1 MKIYTKAGDDGG
13 TALFGGGRVV
23 KSDPRV
29 AAYGD
34 VDELSAWLGVA
45 RAQGIDEDVSAALER
60 VQQDLFVVGAILATP
75 NPDRR
80 KRSKFDLVAERIES
94 LESEI
99 DAWQGELPPL
109 EAFVLPGGCPA
120 AAFLHVART
129 VCRRAE
135 RAIVGLQADDLPG
148 TILPYINR
156 LSDFL
161 FVCARYVNHRAGVAE
176 PTW

>member
-1 MKIYTKAGDDGG
+1 MKIYTKTGDDGG
-13 TALFGGGRVV
+13 TALFGGGRVA
-23 KSDPRV
+23 KSDSRV

-34 VDELSAWLGVA
+34 VDELNAWLGVA
-45 RAQGIDEDVSAALER
+45 RAHGIDEKVSAALEH

-75 NPDRR
+75 DPDRR
-80 KRSKFDLVAERIES
+80 KRSKFDLAADRIES
-94 LESEI
+94 LEHQI
-99 DAWQGELPPL
+99 DSWQDELPPL
-109 EAFVLPGGCPA
+109 EAFVLPGGCPT

-135 RAIVGLQADDLPG
+135 RAIVALQADDLPE

-156 LSDFL
+156 LSDYL
-161 FVCARYVNHRAGVAE
+161 FVCARFVNHQAGVTE

>member
-1 MKIYTKAGDDGG
+1 MKIYTKTGDDGG
-13 TALFGGGRVV
+13 TALFGGGRVP

-34 VDELSAWLGVA
+34 VDELNAWLGVA
-45 RAQGIDEDVSAALER
+45 RAQGIDEDVSAVLER

-80 KRSKFDLVAERIES
+80 KRSKFDLVADRIES

-161 FVCARYVNHRAGVAE
+161 FVCARYVNHRAGAAE

>member
-1 MKIYTKAGDDGG
+1 VKIYTKAGDDGG